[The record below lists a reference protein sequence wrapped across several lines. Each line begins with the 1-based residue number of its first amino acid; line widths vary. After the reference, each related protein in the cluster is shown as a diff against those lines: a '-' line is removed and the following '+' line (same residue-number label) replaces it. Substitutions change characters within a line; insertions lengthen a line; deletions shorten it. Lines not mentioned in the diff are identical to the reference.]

1 MRDGHAPARH
11 ARGEPQEVDAYTIAA
26 LRRSDS
32 VVRVKGVAIEKMTK
46 AQQVQGIIFED
57 LASCTYAIIKVFCER
72 CSPGATATSRI

>member
-32 VVRVKGVAIEKMTK
+32 VVRVKGVAIEK
-46 AQQVQGIIFED
+46 
-57 LASCTYAIIKVFCER
+57 
-72 CSPGATATSRI
+72 